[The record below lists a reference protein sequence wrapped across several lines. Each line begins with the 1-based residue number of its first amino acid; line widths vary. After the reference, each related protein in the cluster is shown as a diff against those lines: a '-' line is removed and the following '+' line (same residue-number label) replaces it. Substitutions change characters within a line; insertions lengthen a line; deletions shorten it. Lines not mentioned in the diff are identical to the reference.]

1 MKKDYI
7 YNLLAILYLILPPTL
22 YEIINYFIVRCFNNM
37 SVIKVILILLLIFWI
52 AYDIEVRLIKIK
64 NELIAAISSFIA
76 TLTFVLIFF
85 EIKIIS
91 LILIFVL
98 NISIF
103 LYSKKRINSPS
114 QKMGTVSKKSDKIL
128 SYFCLVF

>member
-1 MKKDYI
+1 MEIKMKKDYI

-22 YEIINYFIVRCFNNM
+22 YEIINYFILRCFNNM

-64 NELIAAISSFIA
+64 NELIAAIASFIA

-103 LYSKKRINSPS
+103 LYSKKRIN
-114 QKMGTVSKKSDKIL
+114 
-128 SYFCLVF
+128 

>member
-1 MKKDYI
+1 
-7 YNLLAILYLILPPTL
+7 
-22 YEIINYFIVRCFNNM
+22 M

-103 LYSKKRINSPS
+103 LYSKKRIN
-114 QKMGTVSKKSDKIL
+114 
-128 SYFCLVF
+128 

>member
-1 MKKDYI
+1 MKKDHI

-22 YEIINYFIVRCFNNM
+22 YVIINYFIVRCFNNM
-37 SVIKVILILLLIFWI
+37 SVIKVILILLLLIFWI
-52 AYDIEVRLIKIK
+52 ATFIYDIEVRLIKIK
-64 NELIAAISSFIA
+64 NELIAAIVSFIA

-85 EIKIIS
+85 EIKIKS

-103 LYSKKRINSPS
+103 LYNKKRIN
-114 QKMGTVSKKSDKIL
+114 
-128 SYFCLVF
+128 

>member
-1 MKKDYI
+1 MKKDRI

-64 NELIAAISSFIA
+64 NELIAAIVSLIA

-91 LILIFVL
+91 LILIFAL

-103 LYSKKRINSPS
+103 YITRKE
-114 QKMGTVSKKSDKIL
+114 
-128 SYFCLVF
+128 

>member
-1 MKKDYI
+1 MKEDHI

-22 YEIINYFIVRCFNNM
+22 YEIINYFIVRCFINM

-64 NELIAAISSFIA
+64 NELIAAIASFIA

-103 LYSKKRINSPS
+103 LYSKKRIN
-114 QKMGTVSKKSDKIL
+114 
-128 SYFCLVF
+128 

>member
-64 NELIAAISSFIA
+64 NELIAAIASFIA
-76 TLTFVLIFF
+76 TLNIF
-85 EIKIIS
+85 
-91 LILIFVL
+91 
-98 NISIF
+98 
-103 LYSKKRINSPS
+103 
-114 QKMGTVSKKSDKIL
+114 
-128 SYFCLVF
+128 

>member
-64 NELIAAISSFIA
+64 NELIAAILSLIA

-103 LYSKKRINSPS
+103 LYSKKRIN
-114 QKMGTVSKKSDKIL
+114 
-128 SYFCLVF
+128 

>member
-22 YEIINYFIVRCFNNM
+22 YVIINYFIVRCFNNM

-64 NELIAAISSFIA
+64 NELIEAISSFIA

-103 LYSKKRINSPS
+103 LYSKKRIN
-114 QKMGTVSKKSDKIL
+114 
-128 SYFCLVF
+128 

>member
-1 MKKDYI
+1 MKKDHI

-22 YEIINYFIVRCFNNM
+22 YVIINYFIVRCFNNM

-52 AYDIEVRLIKIK
+52 ATFIYDIEVRLIKIK
-64 NELIAAISSFIA
+64 NELIAAIVSLIA

-91 LILIFVL
+91 LILIFAI

-103 LYSKKRINSPS
+103 YITRKE
-114 QKMGTVSKKSDKIL
+114 
-128 SYFCLVF
+128 

>member
-7 YNLLAILYLILPPTL
+7 YNLLAILYLILLPTL

-64 NELIAAISSFIA
+64 NELIAAIASFIA

-103 LYSKKRINSPS
+103 LYSKKRIN
-114 QKMGTVSKKSDKIL
+114 
-128 SYFCLVF
+128 

>member
-22 YEIINYFIVRCFNNM
+22 YVIINYFIVRYFNNM
-37 SVIKVILILLLIFWI
+37 SVIEVILILLLIFLI

-64 NELIAAISSFIA
+64 NELIAAIVSLIA

-85 EIKIIS
+85 EI
-91 LILIFVL
+91 
-98 NISIF
+98 
-103 LYSKKRINSPS
+103 
-114 QKMGTVSKKSDKIL
+114 
-128 SYFCLVF
+128 

>member
-1 MKKDYI
+1 MKEDHI

-22 YEIINYFIVRCFNNM
+22 YVIINYFIVRCFINM

-64 NELIAAISSFIA
+64 NELIAAIVSLIA

-91 LILIFVL
+91 LILIFAL

-103 LYSKKRINSPS
+103 YIARKE
-114 QKMGTVSKKSDKIL
+114 
-128 SYFCLVF
+128 

>member
-1 MKKDYI
+1 MEIKMKKDYI

-22 YEIINYFIVRCFNNM
+22 YVIINYFIVRCFNNM

-85 EIKIIS
+85 EI
-91 LILIFVL
+91 
-98 NISIF
+98 
-103 LYSKKRINSPS
+103 
-114 QKMGTVSKKSDKIL
+114 
-128 SYFCLVF
+128 

>member
-1 MKKDYI
+1 
-7 YNLLAILYLILPPTL
+7 
-22 YEIINYFIVRCFNNM
+22 M

-52 AYDIEVRLIKIK
+52 ATFIYDIEVRLIKIK
-64 NELIAAISSFIA
+64 NELIAAIVSLIA

-91 LILIFVL
+91 LILIFAL

-103 LYSKKRINSPS
+103 YITRKE
-114 QKMGTVSKKSDKIL
+114 
-128 SYFCLVF
+128 

>member
-22 YEIINYFIVRCFNNM
+22 YEIINYFILRCFNNM

-64 NELIAAISSFIA
+64 NELIAAIASFIA

-103 LYSKKRINSPS
+103 LYSKKRIN
-114 QKMGTVSKKSDKIL
+114 
-128 SYFCLVF
+128 

>member
-7 YNLLAILYLILPPTL
+7 YNLLAILYIILPPTL

-64 NELIAAISSFIA
+64 NELIAAIASFIA

-103 LYSKKRINSPS
+103 LYSKKRIN
-114 QKMGTVSKKSDKIL
+114 
-128 SYFCLVF
+128 

>member
-7 YNLLAILYLILPPTL
+7 YNLLVILYLILPPTL

-103 LYSKKRINSPS
+103 LYSKKRIN
-114 QKMGTVSKKSDKIL
+114 
-128 SYFCLVF
+128 

>member
-1 MKKDYI
+1 MEIKMKKDYI

-22 YEIINYFIVRCFNNM
+22 YEIINYFIVRYFINM

-64 NELIAAISSFIA
+64 NELIAAIASFIA

-85 EIKIIS
+85 EIKILS

-103 LYSKKRINSPS
+103 LYSKKRIN
-114 QKMGTVSKKSDKIL
+114 
-128 SYFCLVF
+128 

>member
-76 TLTFVLIFF
+76 TLTFVLIF
-85 EIKIIS
+85 
-91 LILIFVL
+91 VL

-103 LYSKKRINSPS
+103 LYSKKRIN
-114 QKMGTVSKKSDKIL
+114 
-128 SYFCLVF
+128 

>member
-1 MKKDYI
+1 MKKDHI

-22 YEIINYFIVRCFNNM
+22 YVIINYFIVRCFNNM

-52 AYDIEVRLIKIK
+52 AIFIYDIEVRLIKIK
-64 NELIAAISSFIA
+64 NELTAAIVSLIA

-91 LILIFVL
+91 LILIFAL

-103 LYSKKRINSPS
+103 YIARKE
-114 QKMGTVSKKSDKIL
+114 
-128 SYFCLVF
+128 

>member
-1 MKKDYI
+1 MKKDHI

-64 NELIAAISSFIA
+64 NELIAAIVSLIA

-91 LILIFVL
+91 LILIFAL

-103 LYSKKRINSPS
+103 YITRKE
-114 QKMGTVSKKSDKIL
+114 
-128 SYFCLVF
+128 

>member
-22 YEIINYFIVRCFNNM
+22 YEIINYFIVRCFINM

-64 NELIAAISSFIA
+64 NELIAAIASFIA

-85 EIKIIS
+85 EIKILS

-103 LYSKKRINSPS
+103 LYSKKRIN
-114 QKMGTVSKKSDKIL
+114 
-128 SYFCLVF
+128 

>member
-1 MKKDYI
+1 MEIKMKKDYI

-64 NELIAAISSFIA
+64 NELIEAISSFIA

-103 LYSKKRINSPS
+103 LYSKKRIN
-114 QKMGTVSKKSDKIL
+114 
-128 SYFCLVF
+128 

>member
-64 NELIAAISSFIA
+64 NELIAAIASLIA

-103 LYSKKRINSPS
+103 LYSKKRIN
-114 QKMGTVSKKSDKIL
+114 
-128 SYFCLVF
+128 

>member
-22 YEIINYFIVRCFNNM
+22 YEIINYLIVRCFNNM
-37 SVIKVILILLLIFWI
+37 SVIKVILILLLIFWTVTFI
-52 AYDIEVRLIKIK
+52 YDIEVRLIKIK
-64 NELIAAISSFIA
+64 NELIAAIVSLIA
-76 TLTFVLIFF
+76 TLTFVLILF

-91 LILIFVL
+91 LILIFTL

-103 LYSKKRINSPS
+103 YIARKE
-114 QKMGTVSKKSDKIL
+114 
-128 SYFCLVF
+128 

>member
-1 MKKDYI
+1 MKKDHI

-22 YEIINYFIVRCFNNM
+22 YVIINYFIVRCFNNM

-52 AYDIEVRLIKIK
+52 ATFIYDIEVRLIKIK
-64 NELIAAISSFIA
+64 NELIAVIVSLIA

-91 LILIFVL
+91 LILIFAL

-103 LYSKKRINSPS
+103 YITRKE
-114 QKMGTVSKKSDKIL
+114 
-128 SYFCLVF
+128 

>member
-1 MKKDYI
+1 MKKDHI

-22 YEIINYFIVRCFNNM
+22 YVIINYFIVRCFNNM

-64 NELIAAISSFIA
+64 NELIAAIASFIA

-91 LILIFVL
+91 LILIFAL

-103 LYSKKRINSPS
+103 YITRKE
-114 QKMGTVSKKSDKIL
+114 
-128 SYFCLVF
+128 

>member
-52 AYDIEVRLIKIK
+52 AYNIEVRLIKIK

-103 LYSKKRINSPS
+103 LYSKKRIN
-114 QKMGTVSKKSDKIL
+114 
-128 SYFCLVF
+128 

>member
-7 YNLLAILYLILPPTL
+7 YNLLAILYLILLPTL
-22 YEIINYFIVRCFNNM
+22 YEIINYFIVRCFINM

-64 NELIAAISSFIA
+64 NELIAAIASFIA

-103 LYSKKRINSPS
+103 LYSKKRIN
-114 QKMGTVSKKSDKIL
+114 
-128 SYFCLVF
+128 

>member
-103 LYSKKRINSPS
+103 LYRKKRIN
-114 QKMGTVSKKSDKIL
+114 
-128 SYFCLVF
+128 

>member
-1 MKKDYI
+1 MKKDHI

-22 YEIINYFIVRCFNNM
+22 YVIINYFIVRCFNNM
-37 SVIKVILILLLIFWI
+37 SVIKVILILLLLLIFWI
-52 AYDIEVRLIKIK
+52 ATFIYDIEVRLIKIK
-64 NELIAAISSFIA
+64 NELIAAIVSFIA

-85 EIKIIS
+85 EIKIKS

-103 LYSKKRINSPS
+103 LYSKKRIN
-114 QKMGTVSKKSDKIL
+114 
-128 SYFCLVF
+128 

>member
-64 NELIAAISSFIA
+64 NELNYKWIII
-76 TLTFVLIFF
+76 
-85 EIKIIS
+85 IK
-91 LILIFVL
+91 
-98 NISIF
+98 NTNT
-103 LYSKKRINSPS
+103 KEK
-114 QKMGTVSKKSDKIL
+114 
-128 SYFCLVF
+128 

>member
-64 NELIAAISSFIA
+64 NELIAAIATFIA

-103 LYSKKRINSPS
+103 LYSKKRIN
-114 QKMGTVSKKSDKIL
+114 
-128 SYFCLVF
+128 

>member
-64 NELIAAISSFIA
+64 NELIAAIASFIA

-103 LYSKKRINSPS
+103 LYSKKKIN
-114 QKMGTVSKKSDKIL
+114 
-128 SYFCLVF
+128 

>member
-1 MKKDYI
+1 MKKDNI

-22 YEIINYFIVRCFNNM
+22 YEIINYFIVRCFINM

-64 NELIAAISSFIA
+64 NELIAAIASFIA

-103 LYSKKRINSPS
+103 LYSKKRIN
-114 QKMGTVSKKSDKIL
+114 
-128 SYFCLVF
+128 

>member
-22 YEIINYFIVRCFNNM
+22 YVIVNYFIVRCFNNM

-52 AYDIEVRLIKIK
+52 AIFIYDIEVRLIKIK
-64 NELIAAISSFIA
+64 NELIAAIVSLIV

-85 EIKIIS
+85 EIKMIS

-103 LYSKKRINSPS
+103 YIARKE
-114 QKMGTVSKKSDKIL
+114 
-128 SYFCLVF
+128 

>member
-22 YEIINYFIVRCFNNM
+22 YVIINYFIVRYFNNM
-37 SVIKVILILLLIFWI
+37 SVIEVILILLLIFWI

-64 NELIAAISSFIA
+64 NELIAAIVSLIA

-85 EIKIIS
+85 EI
-91 LILIFVL
+91 
-98 NISIF
+98 
-103 LYSKKRINSPS
+103 
-114 QKMGTVSKKSDKIL
+114 
-128 SYFCLVF
+128 

>member
-64 NELIAAISSFIA
+64 NELIEAISSFIA

-103 LYSKKRINSPS
+103 LYSKKRIN
-114 QKMGTVSKKSDKIL
+114 
-128 SYFCLVF
+128 

>member
-1 MKKDYI
+1 MKKDHI

-22 YEIINYFIVRCFNNM
+22 YVIINYFIVRCFNNM
-37 SVIKVILILLLIFWI
+37 SVIKVILILLLLIFWI
-52 AYDIEVRLIKIK
+52 ATFIYDIEVRLIKIK
-64 NELIAAISSFIA
+64 NELIAAIVSFIA

-85 EIKIIS
+85 EIKIKS

-103 LYSKKRINSPS
+103 LYSKKRIN
-114 QKMGTVSKKSDKIL
+114 
-128 SYFCLVF
+128 